1 MKSIKIF
8 SFLLVLLLSS
18 TVVYGSCGSCGPAD
32 ACPDGSCA
40 VEEKDH
46 DHDSKEETKHEHKK
60 EVSECSSCES
70 HSAKE
75 KVVEKKVVEEKPATI
90 NTLGLKTL
98 IDTGAASILLDA
110 RSGKYDDG
118 KRIPGAKSLNADS
131 KPDEVFKVLPDKDAL
146 IITYC
151 SNLKCPA
158 SHKLYTHLKTLGY
171 KNLIEYPEGI
181 KGWIDAGYTVTN
193 SK

>member
-1 MKSIKIF
+1 MKSLKIF
-8 SFLLVLLLSS
+8 SVLLVLFLSS
-18 TVVYGSCGSCGPAD
+18 VVVYGSCGSCGPAD
-32 ACPDGSCA
+32 SCPDGSCA
-40 VEEKDH
+40 IEAKDH
-46 DHDSKEETKHEHKK
+46 DHDHEGKTEAKHDHKK
-60 EVSECSSCES
+60 EKADCSSCES
-70 HSAKE
+70 HSD
-75 KVVEKKVVEEKPATI
+75 KKPAVEEKPATI

-110 RSGKYDDG
+110 RSGKFDDG

-131 KPDEVFKVLPDKDAL
+131 KPEEVFKVLPDKEAL
-146 IITYC
+146 IVTYC

-158 SHKLYTHLKTLGY
+158 SHKLYTHLKSLGY